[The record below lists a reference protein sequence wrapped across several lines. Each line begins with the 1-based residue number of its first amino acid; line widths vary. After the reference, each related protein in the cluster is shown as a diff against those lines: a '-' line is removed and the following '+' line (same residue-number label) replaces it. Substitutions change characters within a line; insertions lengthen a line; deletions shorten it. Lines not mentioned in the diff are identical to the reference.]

1 MSENNKTDE
10 ALQSPFRD
18 PPESLAS
25 EAVVAG
31 SPVAELAVNGLAL
44 PSALPRYIP
53 EGHPARTLVLC
64 FDGTG
69 DQ

>member
-1 MSENNKTDE
+1 MPETSDTNE
-10 ALQSPFRD
+10 AQSPFHD
-18 PPESLAS
+18 PPETPVS
-25 EAVVAG
+25 EAKAAG
-31 SPVAELAVNGLAL
+31 SPIAELSTNGHAL
-44 PSALPRYIP
+44 PAELPRYIP